1 MMGYALLLVILAA
14 TVAAQ
19 VLFKHH
25 HLSRRRAPLFAAVA
39 LFVGVVPL
47 SYLAVRQI
55 GLATLYIFMS
65 LSYGIVALLG
75 WKLFGESVSRMRITG
90 IATVMLGCVLYN
102 L

>member
-1 MMGYALLLVILAA
+1 MTGYVLVLVILTA
-14 TVAAQ
+14 TAAAQ

-39 LFVGVVPL
+39 LFVAVVPL

-75 WKLFGESVSRMRITG
+75 WKLFGESVSRMQVVG
-90 IATVMLGCVLYN
+90 IATVTLGCVLYN